1 MVANQL
7 CFLLYQYKQVW
18 FLLPHLLVGRECSYQ
33 KSVEQLDRYKQEY
46 AAQLINPT
54 EEPEEETTEE
64 PTEEE
69 Q

>member
-1 MVANQL
+1 MTVTKELIDKIVSGQNSEAADEVID
-7 CFLLYQYKQVW
+7 LL
-18 FLLPHLLVGRECSYQ
+18 YQ

>member
-1 MVANQL
+1 MTVTKELIDKIVNGQNSDAADEVID
-7 CFLLYQYKQVW
+7 LL
-18 FLLPHLLVGRECSYQ
+18 YQ

-46 AAQLINPT
+46 ASQLMNQT

>member
-1 MVANQL
+1 MTVTKELIDKIVGGQNSEAADEVID
-7 CFLLYQYKQVW
+7 LL
-18 FLLPHLLVGRECSYQ
+18 YQ

-46 AAQLINPT
+46 ASQLMNPT
-54 EEPEEETTEE
+54 EEETEEE

>member
-1 MVANQL
+1 MTVTKELIDKIVNGQNSDAADEVID
-7 CFLLYQYKQVW
+7 LL
-18 FLLPHLLVGRECSYQ
+18 YQ

-46 AAQLINPT
+46 ASQLMNQT

-64 PTEEE
+64 TTEEE